1 MISANPLKLSLR
13 LKSGQHIHRRFGP
26 YRRLGW
32 ETHLKAVEMQ
42 GPALVLQNSGSL
54 SGRCSRI
61 KFPQCSQGSDLKPRG
76 AGAPSA

>member
-13 LKSGQHIHRRFGP
+13 LKSGQHIHRRSGP

-61 KFPQCSQGSDLKPRG
+61 KFPQCSQGSDLKPRE